1 MPIREVEK
9 EEWQN
14 YFDTF
19 SKKYLKD
26 EEPEYVEITVL
37 NDSNGVQLESNWMPL
52 RGITYDDKNDL
63 LEIELDK
70 LKRLIRYPEK
80 IYVDEADN
88 GWLLSFEIIESDGTK
103 NIIETR

>member
-1 MPIREVEK
+1 MSIKEVEK
-9 EEWQN
+9 KEWQE
-14 YFDTF
+14 YFDEF

-37 NDSNGVQLESNWMPL
+37 DDSAGAQLESNWMPL

-70 LKRLIRYPEK
+70 LKRLIRHPEK

-88 GWLLSFEIIESDGTK
+88 GWLLSFEVIQRDGTK
-103 NIIETR
+103 DIIETR

>member
-1 MPIREVEK
+1 MAIKEIEK
-9 EEWQN
+9 NEWQN

-37 NDSNGVQLESNWMPL
+37 DDSAGAQLESNWMPL

-70 LKRLIRYPEK
+70 LKRLIRHPEK
-80 IYVDEADN
+80 IYVDEADT
-88 GWLLSFEIIESDGTK
+88 GWLLSFEVIQRDGTK
-103 NIIETR
+103 DIIETR

>member
-1 MPIREVEK
+1 MPIREIEK

-14 YFDTF
+14 YFDAF

-37 NDSNGVQLESNWMPL
+37 DDSAGAQLESHWMPL
-52 RGITYDDKNDL
+52 RGITFDDKNDL

-70 LKRLIRYPEK
+70 LKRLIRHPEK

-88 GWLLSFEIIESDGTK
+88 GWLLSLEVVQRDGTK
-103 NIIETR
+103 DIIETR

>member
-9 EEWQN
+9 EDRQN
-14 YFDTF
+14 YLDTY

-26 EEPEYVEITVL
+26 KKPEYVEITVL
-37 NDSNGVQLESNWMPL
+37 NDSNGVLLESSWMPL

-70 LKRLIRYPEK
+70 LKRLIRHPGK
-80 IYVDEADN
+80 NYVDKADD
-88 GWLLSFEIIESDGTK
+88 GWLQSFEVIQRYGTK
-103 NIIETR
+103 DIIKTR